1 MTVNEI
7 RDFIL
12 ENSYKRI
19 GFSKEN
25 IYYPMKRL
33 KRKDL
38 LFLATKLT
46 EKTPDPRN
54 AKKQYQSFI
63 RKKNKINKAIKNNYS
78 ATKNF

>member
-1 MTVNEI
+1 MYVLNISNTIKKMTVNEI

-19 GFSKEN
+19 GVSKEN

-46 EKTPDPRN
+46 EKTPDPCN
-54 AKKQYQSFI
+54 AKEQY
-63 RKKNKINKAIKNNYS
+63 
-78 ATKNF
+78 